1 MINRSVQVLRG
12 KLKQS
17 RIISEMPKSAI
28 AVVAK
33 KPTNLSCP
41 VVMVYNQGFFCAA
54 DNTLMRGSFKFFKR
68 LIRDDGSKLATVD
81 ATSVCCSACS
91 APAIQPVP
99 FFVVRREE
107 VCGSGLFSLAAGTG

>member
-1 MINRSVQVLRG
+1 
-12 KLKQS
+12 
-17 RIISEMPKSAI
+17 MPKSAI

-41 VVMVYNQGFFCAA
+41 VVMVYNQGLFCAA

-81 ATSVCCSACS
+81 ATSVCCSART
-91 APAIQPVP
+91 APAIQPIP
-99 FFVVRREE
+99 LLIVRWKE
-107 VCGSGLFSLAAGTG
+107 F